1 MTTQTYR
8 DLDLAALPS
17 LLQTL
22 RVTGPP
28 GGRVL
33 SLYLDT
39 VEHASQPTCL
49 LAFRDYCKALRASLP
64 AAEHEPF
71 EAAVAQIETYLRDDF
86 APPRPGLAVFA
97 GGRPEYFY
105 ATPLPLRPSEELH
118 WGDHAFVEPLET
130 ALDDCQ
136 RIAVTLFDKE
146 RTRLFTIYLG
156 ALESY
161 QEFTDYVPAKQAT
174 GGWFALA
181 QSRYARHHEDHVLRH
196 AKRTYTALL
205 ELLRTH
211 PFDRLLIGGPDE
223 ALALLRQ
230 RLPRPL
236 RARLAGTLPLELF
249 ASDAAVLEAA
259 RTAAETL
266 ERQDEVKAV
275 TALLEAATTA
285 HAALGLH
292 ETLAAVS
299 QGRAYLLFVAEGFD
313 ARGGACTV
321 CGQLV
326 GGLDPC
332 PNCGQPT
339 VSLPNL
345 RERLLQ
351 RARETDCRVEFVAG
365 EAAAL
370 LTARGGIGAWTH
382 Y

>member
-1 MTTQTYR
+1 MTPQTYR
-8 DLDLAALPS
+8 DPDLTGLPS

-39 VEHASQPTCL
+39 VEHASQPACL

-71 EAAVAQIETYLRDDF
+71 EAAVAQIEAYLRDDF

-97 GGRPEYFY
+97 AGRREYFY
-105 ATPLPLRPSEELH
+105 PTPLPIRPSEELH
-118 WGDHAFVEPLET
+118 WGDHAFLEPLET
-130 ALDDCQ
+130 ALDDCE
-136 RIAVTLFDKE
+136 RVAVALFDKE

-156 ALESY
+156 ALESQ
-161 QEFTDYVPAKQAT
+161 QEFTDYVPGKQAT

-181 QSRYARHHEDHVLRH
+181 QSRYARHHEDHVVRH
-196 AKRTYTALL
+196 AKRTCTALM

-211 PFDRLLIGGPDE
+211 PFERLLIGGPDE

-259 RTAAETL
+259 RRAAETL

-275 TALLEAATTA
+275 TALIEAATTSR
-285 HAALGLH
+285 AALGLH
-292 ETLAAVS
+292 DTLAAVS
-299 QGRAYLLFVAEGFD
+299 QGRAYRLFVADDFD
-313 ARGGACTV
+313 ARGGECPS

-326 GGLDPC
+326 GGLDAC

-339 VSLPNL
+339 VALPSL

-365 EAAAL
+365 EAAEL
-370 LTARGGIGAWTH
+370 LAVHGGVGAWRR